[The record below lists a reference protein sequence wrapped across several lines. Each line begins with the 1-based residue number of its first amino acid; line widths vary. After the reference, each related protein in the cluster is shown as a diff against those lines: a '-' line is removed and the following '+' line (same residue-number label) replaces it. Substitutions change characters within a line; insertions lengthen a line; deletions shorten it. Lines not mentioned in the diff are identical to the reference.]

1 MKRYM
6 SIDHI
11 YIEKIAD
18 TVKDWCDWDEEN
30 EWLKTANELHSNG
43 HSWKAIYFAM
53 AEVITARYRKKDN
66 SKDFSFVF
74 HPCFPLGGDY
84 AKLLDIIDKVE
95 KNQQCYTCAEEFG
108 YRAFGG
114 K

>member
-6 SIDHI
+6 SIGHI

-30 EWLKTANELHSNG
+30 EWLKVANQFHLKG
-43 HSWKAIYFAM
+43 YTWKVIYFAIV
-53 AEVITARYRKKDN
+53 EVIMSRYRKNND
-66 SKDFSFVF
+66 SHDWAPITTS
-74 HPCFPLGGDY
+74 CFPLGGNY
-84 AKLLDIIDKVE
+84 ARFLENIDKVE
-95 KNQQCYTCAEEFG
+95 KNQQDYTCAEEFG